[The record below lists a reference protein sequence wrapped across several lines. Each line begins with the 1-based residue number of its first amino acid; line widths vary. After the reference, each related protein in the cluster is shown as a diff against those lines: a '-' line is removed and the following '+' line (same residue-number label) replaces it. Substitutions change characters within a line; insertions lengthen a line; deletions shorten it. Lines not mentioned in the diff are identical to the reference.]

1 MSEAW
6 LAILVP
12 VALMTATLGMQHL
25 EHRLLGP
32 VPSIERDPVPRPR
45 AHPTAAAPSQPAA
58 S

>member
-1 MSEAW
+1 VSEAW
-6 LAILVP
+6 LAMLVP

-32 VPSIERDPVPRPR
+32 APSIEHDPVPRPT
-45 AHPTAAAPSQPAA
+45 AHPAPSQPAA

>member
-6 LAILVP
+6 LAMLVP

-32 VPSIERDPVPRPR
+32 APSLEHEPVPRPT
-45 AHPTAAAPSQPAA
+45 AHPAPPQPAA

>member
-6 LAILVP
+6 LAMLVP

-32 VPSIERDPVPRPR
+32 APSLEHDPVPRP
-45 AHPTAAAPSQPAA
+45 AAAPSQPGA

>member
-6 LAILVP
+6 LAMLVP
-12 VALMTATLGMQHL
+12 VALMTATLGMQRL

-32 VPSIERDPVPRPR
+32 APSPEDDPVPRPT
-45 AHPTAAAPSQPAA
+45 AAAAPSQ